1 AGCGMLEG
9 MYLPCG
15 VSGRTI
21 SVYPASSLGHC
32 RVHHSYV
39 KIRGLK
45 CASLKASFVCEARR
59 NPDFSRQNRSGYSRS
74 RNKNNEGR
82 DGFESFEE
90 DMLSLKNGPLVSLSA
105 SGKSQATSAPGP
117 REKEIVELFKK
128 VQARLR
134 ERAANKEEKKVES
147 SQGQSKEN
155 GTVDSL
161 LKLLK
166 KHSVEQ
172 VKRSSGGSRGKDHG
186 MEQDQENSQY
196 NRGRSNKIS
205 DLDSASR
212 HESQEANFSSVTRPR
227 SNFQRRSPVPRVKY
241 QPVSYNEDVTNVE
254 QQSSEVG
261 ENIRDQLDLKHDDEP
276 EIDSETDIDH
286 EPDDQPDLDPKDELF
301 FPDIGIA
308 DMSDDDSHDHEQ
320 TEEIDHDEHTEEE
333 DQLNVHHEDLSA
345 MKLVDLRA
353 LAKSRG
359 LKGFSKMKKVELI
372 DLLTGN

>member
-1 AGCGMLEG
+1 MLEG
-9 MYLPCG
+9 MYLPCV

-21 SVYPASSLGHC
+21 SVYPTSSLGHS
-32 RVHHSYV
+32 RVNHSYV

-105 SGKSQATSAPGP
+105 SGKSQTTSAPGP

-134 ERAANKEEKKVES
+134 ERAANKEEKKVET
-147 SQGQSKEN
+147 SQAQSKEN

-186 MEQDQENSQY
+186 TEQDQESSQY
-196 NRGRSNKIS
+196 IRGRSNKIS
-205 DLDSASR
+205 DLDSAPR

-227 SNFQRRSPVPRVKY
+227 SNFQRRSPVPRGKY
-241 QPVSYNEDVTNVE
+241 QPVSYNEDVTNVG
-254 QQSSEVG
+254 QRSSEVG
-261 ENIRDQLDLKHDDEP
+261 ENIRDQLALKHDDEP

-286 EPDDQPDLDPKDELF
+286 EPEDQPDLDPKDELF

-320 TEEIDHDEHTEEE
+320 TEEIDHDEHTD
-333 DQLNVHHEDLSA
+333 DQLAVHHEDLSA

-353 LAKSRG
+353 LAKSRS

>member
-1 AGCGMLEG
+1 MLEG
-9 MYLPCG
+9 MYLACSG

-21 SVYPASSLGHC
+21 AVYPPASSLGHY
-32 RVHHSYV
+32 RINSYV

-45 CASLKASFVCEARR
+45 CASLKTSFVCEARR

-105 SGKSQATSAPGP
+105 SGKSQTTSAPGP

-134 ERAANKEEKKVES
+134 ERAANKEEKKVET
-147 SQGQSKEN
+147 SQGKSKEN

-172 VKRSSGGSRGKDHG
+172 VKRSSGGSKGRDHSA
-186 MEQDQENSQY
+186 EQVQESSQY
-196 NRGRSNKIS
+196 SRGRSNKFS
-205 DLDSASR
+205 DLDSAPR
-212 HESQEANFSSVTRPR
+212 HESQEANSSSVTRPR

-254 QQSSEVG
+254 PLSSRVG
-261 ENIRDQLDLKHDDEP
+261 ENIRDQLGLKHDDEP

-286 EPDDQPDLDPKDELF
+286 EPEPDLDPKNELF

-308 DMSDDDSHDHEQ
+308 DMSNDDSHDHEQ
-320 TEEIDHDEHTEEE
+320 TEEIDHDEHMEEE
-333 DQLNVHHEDLSA
+333 EEELAVHHEDLSA

-359 LKGFSKMKKVELI
+359 LKGFSKMKKVELL